1 MDDEGPQNEPQQEK
15 TQPAISALRYETPS
29 ELYTAM
35 PQIRNLMQHRPRD
48 DESAVAFLAR
58 LRSSTTPEEAVTFT
72 AFAARAKMA
81 IWWAYECVRTS
92 SEEMS
97 ADDRALMEQIA
108 NWTTHPDAQNRYMV
122 MKEALWAPQRTPVVL
137 LGLAVG
143 WSGGQFAPNDPSQVP
158 PYRTPRAVNSAVLS
172 CLAKSSLNRRPIELA
187 RFLDLALSL
196 YRVL

>member
-1 MDDEGPQNEPQQEK
+1 MG
-15 TQPAISALRYETPS
+15 
-29 ELYTAM
+29 
-35 PQIRNLMQHRPRD
+35 
-48 DESAVAFLAR
+48 
-58 LRSSTTPEEAVTFT
+58 
-72 AFAARAKMA
+72 
-81 IWWAYECVRTS
+81 
-92 SEEMS
+92 
-97 ADDRALMEQIA
+97 
-108 NWTTHPDAQNRYMV
+108 

>member
-1 MDDEGPQNEPQQEK
+1 MDDEEFQDEEPQQEK

-29 ELYTAM
+29 ELYAAM
-35 PQIRNLMQHRPRD
+35 QQIRNLMQHRPNE

-81 IWWAYECVRTS
+81 IWWGYECVRTS

-108 NWTTHPDAQNRYMV
+108 NWTTHPDAQAREHDPDLLFRRV
-122 MKEALWAPQRTPVVL
+122 MLARLALDPFDQLVSRVL
-137 LGLAVG
+137 RC
-143 WSGGQFAPNDPSQVP
+143 SGFLVHLRSLVAAMNQ
-158 PYRTPRAVNSAVLS
+158 
-172 CLAKSSLNRRPIELA
+172 KSSVTKTSN
-187 RFLDLALSL
+187 LSH
-196 YRVL
+196 RC